1 MRARPNRRH
10 FMLNSAL
17 SAAALSMPA
26 VLRAQTPIETLTFF
40 GPPAGP
46 SITLAY
52 AVALGAFADISTEVS
67 FKAWRDPD
75 ELRAGLTSGTMKT
88 VIMPSNAAAN
98 LYNRGL
104 GVQMVNAMTLG
115 LNYIMTKDPA
125 IKTPADLKGRSITF
139 PFRNDTPDILLRRVL
154 AAADVPEDS
163 LEIVNAATPIEA
175 VQLLLSGR
183 AETAVLPEPATTMAE
198 MRALQAG
205 QQVYR
210 AINIQDEWGKIT
222 GLGPV
227 APQAGLAVMKDFD
240 VANPGVVEAIQ
251 SAIEATLPK
260 VMANPMEAAKAAAD
274 ALGMPAPVLA
284 KSIPHSALSADR
296 AASLRPQFE
305 AMYKA
310 VAEVE
315 PRAIGGKLPDDGF
328 YRL

>member
-1 MRARPNRRH
+1 MHDLPSRRR
-10 FMLNSAL
+10 FLLSSAI
-17 SAAALSMPA
+17 SVAALSMPA
-26 VLRAQTPIETLTFF
+26 VLRAKTPLQGLTFY

-52 AVALGAFADISTEVS
+52 AVAEGSFSDIAGEVAFKT
-67 FKAWRDPD
+67 WRDPD
-75 ELRAGLTSGTMKT
+75 ELRAGLTSGTMKV

-104 GVQMVNAMTLG
+104 GVHMVNAMTLG

-154 AAADVPEDS
+154 AAADVPENS
-163 LEIVNAATPIEA
+163 LKIVNAATPIEA

-183 AETAVLPEPATTMAE
+183 AETAVLPEPAATMAE

-205 QQVYR
+205 QEVYR
-210 AINIQDEWGKIT
+210 AINIQEEWGKIT

-227 APQAGLAVMKDFD
+227 APQAGLAVMRDFD
-240 VANPGVVEAIQ
+240 EATPGVIEAIQ

-260 VMANPMEAAKAAAD
+260 VIANPMEAAKAAAN
-274 ALGMPAPVLA
+274 ALGMPAPILA

-296 AASLRPQFE
+296 ASSLRPQFE

-310 VAEVE
+310 VADVE
-315 PRAIGGKLPDDGF
+315 PRAIGGQLPDDGF